1 MSTDP
6 WQRYTDAWRAR
17 CALRPMDHPTFSGVS
32 RVWRVELHPAFHD
45 DVAIT
50 VTDVDAGGWI
60 ELRALPLSARAW
72 AMRDAG
78 MSAAVQ
84 GDPPQPRVWEATVSA
99 DAMEALAAAMPKL
112 PLYTV
117 SHGERDGMTVI
128 HEALVD
134 GAHHR
139 FSSWC
144 PSPARAPLHH
154 AWVVALCALAA
165 RSFLDPAAQAVIHP
179 LAAYLR

>member
-17 CALRPMDHPTFSGVS
+17 CALRPLDHPTFSGVS

-50 VTDVDAGGWI
+50 VTDVDRGGWI
-60 ELRALPLSARAW
+60 ELRGLSHVARAW

-78 MSAAVQ
+78 MHASPQ
-84 GDPPQPRVWEATVSA
+84 GEPPRPRVWEGTLSA
-99 DAMEALAAAMPKL
+99 DALESLAAAMPRL
-112 PLYTV
+112 PLHTV
-117 SHGERDGMTVI
+117 PVAGRDGITVD
-128 HEALVD
+128 HEAVVD

-144 PSPARAPLHH
+144 PTPSRAPLHY
-154 AWVVALCALAA
+154 AYVVALCDLAA
-165 RSFLDPAAQAVIHP
+165 RTFREPEARAIIHP
-179 LAAYLR
+179 LAGYLR

>member
-1 MSTDP
+1 MSADP

-17 CALRPMDHPTFSGVS
+17 CALRPLDHPTFSGVS
-32 RVWRVELHPAFHD
+32 RVWRVELHPSFHD

-60 ELRALPLSARAW
+60 ELRALPVAARHW

-78 MSAAVQ
+78 MSAQVQ
-84 GDPPQPRVWEATVSA
+84 GDPPVPRVWEATVSA
-99 DAMEALAAAMPKL
+99 DAMDALAAAMPKL
-112 PLYTV
+112 PLYSV
-117 SHGERDGMTVI
+117 APAGRDGMTVD

-139 FSSWC
+139 FSSWS
-144 PSPARAPLHH
+144 PTPARAPLHY
-154 AWVVALCALAA
+154 AWVVALCDLAA
-165 RSFLDPAAQAVIHP
+165 RTLRDPAAQAVIHP